1 MGEEYG
7 EVQLHP
13 KEMMIL
19 RPMDCKEAALS
30 HKLTSNLSSPSSVMR
45 GVVSLRGLCPWAE
58 PRRRIPVR
66 PGETALAEEEPPMP
80 CMYCREEQQA
90 M

>member
-1 MGEEYG
+1 MGIR
-7 EVQLHP
+7 LCF
-13 KEMMIL
+13 KELGAQHNPAIL
-19 RPMDCKEAALS
+19 APTP
-30 HKLTSNLSSPSSVMR
+30 TSNLSSPSSVMR

-58 PRRRIPVR
+58 PSRRIPVR

-80 CMYCREEQQA
+80 CMYCMEEQQA